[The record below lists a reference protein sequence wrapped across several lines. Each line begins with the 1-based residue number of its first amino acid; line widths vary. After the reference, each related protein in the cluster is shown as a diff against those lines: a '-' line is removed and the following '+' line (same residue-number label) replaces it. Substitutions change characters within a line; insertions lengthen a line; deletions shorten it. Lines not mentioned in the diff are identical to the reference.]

1 MRRSLLPALLLG
13 ASLVA
18 LPAHAATPP
27 QQPAQGP
34 GGRDYTSTEVVKR
47 ALGTASS
54 GTFVFHGNDEPSTRR
69 PVVVFL
75 HSWGAVNPGLYG
87 GWIDHLARKGHLVLF
102 PRFQEV
108 NRSRPAD
115 ASNLAEDLI
124 QNALAE
130 LADDPK
136 AKPDK
141 ERIAFIGHSA
151 GVPIALNL
159 AAGAS
164 SGKVPAPKLIFG
176 LMPGGIASN
185 EKERGILLRDLSAVD
200 PATMIITMSGDRDY
214 LPSDRASRLLLQ
226 QASAVPASRKLF
238 MRAPSDDHGFPA
250 LTATLASPGSPKA
263 DYDAS
268 AIKLPPDPPRDP
280 KQRNTWRWSADMSL
294 SGPQTILTQQLGT
307 NGTDA
312 LDFLAFWKTF
322 DLASDAAF
330 AGKEASALLRDPKF
344 VDMST
349 WSDGWP
355 VKRLLAQMPKGEGPA
370 DKGEPAPRRKLNM
383 APPET
388 KQGLAH
394 RADPAGRA
402 SEKWSRFSL
411 TRPSGSAP
419 NDAQAQELSIGPKSA
434 SPLLGPML

>member
-1 MRRSLLPALLLG
+1 MRCSPLPVLLLG
-13 ASLVA
+13 VSLAASSA
-18 LPAHAATPP
+18 LAATPP

-34 GGRDYTSTEVVKR
+34 GGREYKASEVVKR
-47 ALGTASS
+47 AVGTASS
-54 GTFVFHGNDEPSTRR
+54 GTFVFHGSDTPARPR

-87 GWIDHLARKGHLVLF
+87 GWIEHLARRGHLVLF
-102 PRFQEV
+102 PRFQDV

-124 QNALAE
+124 QSALAA
-130 LADDPK
+130 LADDPN

-141 ERIAFIGHSA
+141 ERVAFIGHSA
-151 GVPIALNL
+151 GMPIALNL
-159 AAGAS
+159 AAGVA

-185 EKERGILLRDLSAVD
+185 EKERGILLRDLSAID
-200 PATMIITMSGDRDY
+200 PATLIIAMSGDRDY
-214 LPSDRASRLLLQ
+214 LPSDRASRQILL
-226 QASAVPASRKLF
+226 QASAVPSTRKLF
-238 MRAPSDDHGFPA
+238 MRASSDDHGFPA

-280 KQRNTWRWSADMSL
+280 KQRNTWRWSADMAL
-294 SGPQTILTQQLGT
+294 SGPQTILTQQLGN
-307 NGTDA
+307 NGTDT

-322 DLASDAAF
+322 DIASDAAF
-330 AGKEASALLRDPKF
+330 AGKDAVVLTRDPKF

-355 VKRLLAQMPKGEGPA
+355 VKRLSAQMPKGEGPET
-370 DKGEPAPRRKLNM
+370 KEERGPRRRLNFAPFEPSQSLPGVFGSVLGDDRKL
-383 APPET
+383 
-388 KQGLAH
+388 
-394 RADPAGRA
+394 R
-402 SEKWSRFSL
+402 
-411 TRPSGSAP
+411 
-419 NDAQAQELSIGPKSA
+419 
-434 SPLLGPML
+434 